1 MIATYVSNVVSTQK
15 SQKFASPKSQPW
27 PQEVLRKAET
37 EPAGP
42 ELAMCCFNLGLL

>member
-1 MIATYVSNVVSTQK
+1 MIATCVSNVVSTQK
-15 SQKFASPKSQPW
+15 KFASPKSQPW